1 MNKVFI
7 ALDENKVMSME
18 TVDALDVVYDCIG
31 ELFSEAEDKF
41 YETKHCCDSAYA
53 EGLGEVLNVIRGLRW

>member
-18 TVDALDVVYDCIG
+18 TVDALDVVYDIIG
-31 ELFSEAEDKF
+31 EMFSEATDEA
-41 YETKHCCDSAYA
+41 YETKYCCHNAYA